1 MNSFTLTQL
10 TEQHRCGDGGLTL
23 TCSQC
28 EEQVWVQH
36 LNWFSLECRTCET
49 NRCKS
54 EWLRIREV
62 KNIRMVKFSY
72 QSEQSPVEDG
82 PKTYDEIHG
91 V

>member
-1 MNSFTLTQL
+1 MSSFTLTQL

-23 TCSQC
+23 KCSQC
-28 EEQVWVQH
+28 KEQVWVQH

-49 NRCKS
+49 NRVKS
-54 EWLRIREV
+54 EWLRIKIKEELSIDR
-62 KNIRMVKFSY
+62 KY
-72 QSEQSPVEDG
+72 ASEQSPVEDG